1 MHMDIFQKIRT
12 SNTLFLNL
20 EKEKG
25 LFLKRVG
32 DLLNEGY
39 SIKSTLTFICKF
51 EKEPVRTWI
60 FSIQEGLLKG
70 SSFHEE
76 LANVGFS
83 SKTCSQI
90 YLASQ
95 YGDYGKTI
103 SYCGTQLLEQEAM
116 KKKLR
121 SLLSYPVILLVFLLG
136 MLMTMRFLIL
146 PTMATLFSSS
156 SMDTNIYSN
165 YLVLFIYYSPQIII
179 ISLLFICAGV
189 LALNRILQQLTAVE
203 KITFFLKWPF
213 ISVYIK
219 NYWTHFLFLE
229 WGQLLK
235 NGVSFQ
241 ELVSIMSN
249 EDASQIL
256 QETGGIL
263 TREMS
268 QGKTIKKALEVLP
281 FFKEEAL
288 LVISHGE
295 NLGQLSTE
303 MLTYSSYC
311 EMELLDRIE
320 KLLVKLQPV
329 IFIFIALMII
339 AIYAAM
345 MLPMFS
351 MMEGI

>member
-1 MHMDIFQKIRT
+1 MDIFQKIRT
-12 SNTLFLNL
+12 INILSPNL

-39 SIKSTLTFICKF
+39 SIKNTLHFISKF
-51 EKEPVRTWI
+51 EKEMIKAWI
-60 FSIQEGLLKG
+60 MSIQDGMLNG

-76 LANVGFS
+76 LAKVGFS
-83 SKTCSQI
+83 SKVCSQI

-95 YGDYGKTI
+95 YGDYGKAI
-103 SYCGTQLLEQEAM
+103 SHCGEQLLEQEEM
-116 KKKLR
+116 KKKVR
-121 SLLSYPVILLVFLLG
+121 SLLSYPIILLLFLFG
-136 MLMTMRFLIL
+136 MLMVMRFLIL
-146 PTMATLFSSS
+146 PTMATLFSSN
-156 SMDTNIYSN
+156 SMSETIYSN
-165 YLVLFIYYSPQIII
+165 YLVLFIYYSPQIILTVLLGSCFLI
-179 ISLLFICAGV
+179 IRLIKKIEHLSSI
-189 LALNRILQQLTAVE
+189 E
-203 KITFFLKWPF
+203 KIVYFMRWSILKK
-213 ISVYIK
+213 YIK

-241 ELVSIMSN
+241 ELVSIMSG
-249 EDASQIL
+249 EDASRML
-256 QETGGIL
+256 QETGQIL
-263 TREMS
+263 TLEMS
-268 QGKTIKKALEVLP
+268 QGKSIKEALEGLP

-311 EMELLDRIE
+311 EQELLDQVE
-320 KLLVKLQPV
+320 KLLQKIQPA

-339 AIYAAM
+339 AIYASM
-345 MLPMFS
+345 ILPIFS
-351 MMEGI
+351 LMEGI